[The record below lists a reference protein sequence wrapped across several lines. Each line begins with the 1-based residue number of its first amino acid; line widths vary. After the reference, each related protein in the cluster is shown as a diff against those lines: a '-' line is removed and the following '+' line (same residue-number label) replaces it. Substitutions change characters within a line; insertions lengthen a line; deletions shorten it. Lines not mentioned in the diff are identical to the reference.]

1 MESTREKWLDPG
13 GGRGENKPTFPRN
26 HVALAGTVL
35 CSLHDSYR
43 FPKPRLSV
51 LLLFSGGAADSYPC
65 PACHGE
71 AKFWIEPEIELAQ
84 NYGLSARGVATALRL
99 IRQHEDEIRA
109 AWEAH
114 FGR

>member
-1 MESTREKWLDPG
+1 MTPTVFRS
-13 GGRGENKPTFPRN
+13 RG
-26 HVALAGTVL
+26 
-35 CSLHDSYR
+35 YR
-43 FPKPRLSV
+43 FYF
-51 LLLFSGGAADSYPC
+51 FSREERRIHIHVQHAT
-65 PACHGE
+65 GE

-99 IRQHEDEIRA
+99 IREHEDEIRA